1 MMPPY
6 TQLLIQMIVSM
17 ILLTAKDLGA
27 MCTMLRDGVA
37 EMTSLMKL

>member
-1 MMPPY
+1 MPPC
-6 TQLLIQMIVSM
+6 TQLVVQTIASM

-27 MCTMLRDGVA
+27 MCTMLQDGVA